1 MNTSFINILFSIIII
16 IILFKSYN
24 YYCKESFKVYNL
36 SLKHN
41 NSNLTQNEKN
51 NKDLDLLYKI
61 NNDESDN
68 NVFNNFE
75 ISNINNIEINKY
87 KKRLLIKPIVMIDNN
102 KIIINWIRP
111 DINMFFKI
119 KYIIVLYEKQINE
132 SDDKYQGPYMYF
144 PNPET
149 YNFYNNKEYKY
160 EISNIEQNKIYKV
173 GIISLFEKNYF
184 GKELNMINFDKNNCV
199 VVSYLSK
206 KKIKNR
212 INKDNNIDYVKC
224 NEDGTYTKFSG
235 DFQNLKNDFK
245 FKKSIKSN
253 IGKNHDSLINYLKPL
268 PVNSNDFNIILNH
281 TK

>member
-1 MNTSFINILFSIIII
+1 
-16 IILFKSYN
+16 
-24 YYCKESFKVYNL
+24 
-36 SLKHN
+36 
-41 NSNLTQNEKN
+41 
-51 NKDLDLLYKI
+51 
-61 NNDESDN
+61 
-68 NVFNNFE
+68 
-75 ISNINNIEINKY
+75 
-87 KKRLLIKPIVMIDNN
+87 MIDNN

-245 FKKSIKSN
+245 CKKSIKSN

>member
-24 YYCKESFKVYNL
+24 YYCKESFKIYDL
-36 SLKHN
+36 SLKHS
-41 NSNLTQNEKN
+41 NSNLTNNEKKNEDLNLLHKLN
-51 NKDLDLLYKI
+51 NTIDKNI
-61 NNDESDN
+61 
-68 NVFNNFE
+68 FNNYD

-87 KKRLLIKPIVMIDNN
+87 KKRLFIKPIVVIDNN
-102 KIIINWIRP
+102 KIVINWIRP
-111 DINMFFKI
+111 EIDMFFKI

-149 YNFYNNKEYKY
+149 YNFYNSKEYKY
-160 EISNIEQNKIYKV
+160 EILNIEQNKIYKV

-184 GKELNMINFDKNNCV
+184 GKDLNMINFDKNNCV
-199 VVSYLSK
+199 VLSYLSK

-212 INKDNNIDYVKC
+212 INKDNNTDYVKC

-235 DFQNLKNDFK
+235 DFQSLKNDFK
-245 FKKSIKSN
+245 CKKSIKSN
-253 IGKNHDSLINYLKPL
+253 IGKNHDSLIDYLKPL
-268 PVNSNDFNIILNH
+268 PVNSNDFNVILNH
-281 TK
+281 SK